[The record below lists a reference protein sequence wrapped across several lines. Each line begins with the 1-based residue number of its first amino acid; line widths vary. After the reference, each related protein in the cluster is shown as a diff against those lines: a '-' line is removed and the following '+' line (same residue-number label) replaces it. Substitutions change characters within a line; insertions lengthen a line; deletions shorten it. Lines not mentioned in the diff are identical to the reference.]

1 MSVMN
6 VIDFLEGRGIIEAT
20 TSGDLKAFLEKP
32 RKIYLGI
39 DPTADS
45 LHLGHLAG
53 VMLLAFF
60 QNFGHTPVCVVGGA
74 TAMIGDPSGKD
85 KERPLLD
92 LDTLKKNQEGITKT
106 LEQLLDFQHAKA
118 KPIIVNN
125 YDWFKEYQFIDFLRE
140 VGKHFRVSTMLSKES
155 VKNRL
160 ESEEGISFTELS
172 YQILQGYDFYHL
184 HKHHDVSL
192 QAGGSDQWG
201 NITAGTELVRKKTGE
216 SVFGLTFPLLTR
228 SDGKKFGKSEKGAV
242 WLSEDRLSS
251 YDLYQYL
258 YRVPDDI
265 VIKLLK
271 MLTFI
276 PTDEILDL
284 EKNMQ
289 SSDYRANTAQK
300 MLAEAVTRYIH
311 GEAGLEKAI
320 KVTESMKPGK
330 HELNL
335 KGLKEMA
342 KEVPSVDFSKEQ
354 VVGNSLLDL
363 LKESNMVSSKGE
375 ARRMIA
381 NGGVYV
387 NNSRIEDV
395 DFLLGEQNLL
405 EGNFLLIG
413 VGKKKKILIKISSK

>member
-1 MSVMN
+1 MN
-6 VIDFLEGRGIIEAT
+6 IIDFLEGRGIIEAT

-74 TAMIGDPSGKD
+74 TALIGDPSGKD

-92 LDTLKKNQEGITKT
+92 LDTLKKNQDGITKT

-118 KPIIVNN
+118 KPVIVNN

-184 HKHHDVSL
+184 YKHHDVSL

-284 EKNMQ
+284 EKSMQ
-289 SSDYRANTAQK
+289 SSDYRPNTAQK
-300 MLAEAVTRYIH
+300 MLAESVTKYIH
-311 GEAGLEKAI
+311 GQEGLEKAI

-330 HELNL
+330 QELNL
-335 KGLKEMA
+335 EGLKEMA

-413 VGKKKKILIKISSK
+413 VGKKKKILIKISNK